1 MNARWTIR
9 VDRMPISLAVG
20 VHPDEVEPQ
29 AMWVSVS
36 ASGDAAASPGTLT
49 ECIDYDPLCR
59 WLTEVWPRTAHVRL
73 LEIRINELLERVFG
87 LDPAV
92 QEAWVGLYKQRY
104 GHGANLVGIE
114 RRATRCEFE
123 RQVML
128 TSPTLKSRDR
138 AGPLVHQPAK
148 ATR

>member
-1 MNARWTIR
+1 MKARWTIK

-29 AMWVSVS
+29 ALWVSVS
-36 ASGDAAASPGTLT
+36 ATGDAAASPGTLA
-49 ECIDYDPLCR
+49 ECIDYEPLCR
-59 WLTEVWPRTAHVRL
+59 WLTDVWPRSAHVRL
-73 LEIRINELLERVFG
+73 LESRINELLERVFG

-104 GHGANLVGIE
+104 SHGANLVGIE
-114 RRATRCEFE
+114 RRATRSEFE
-123 RQVML
+123 RQAML
-128 TSPTLKSRDR
+128 DSPSLKSRDR
-138 AGPLVHQPAK
+138 PGPFAQQSEN